1 MNRSLCIA
9 LAALPLALTLAC
21 TDANKVPAEAAVQA
35 AESAVASL
43 GDEASKLLPDQ
54 TKAVQD
60 ALASAQAL
68 AAKKDFKG
76 ALAAATEIPAKVKD
90 LAAAVAAKKDELAKA
105 AAEAAKAELMKKFD
119 EASGPLGQMLDALK
133 SRVGI
138 LSQAK
143 KLPAGM
149 TKATLEQAKTGVAD
163 LETGIAAV
171 QEQAK
176 GGEIEAAIAKAG
188 DLKAKGMELMKS
200 IGMAQ

>member
-1 MNRSLCIA
+1 MNRSLRVA
-9 LAALPLALTLAC
+9 LAALPLALALAC
-21 TDANKVPAEAAVQA
+21 TDASKVPAEAALQA

-43 GDEASKLLPDQ
+43 GDEAGKLLPDQ

-68 AAKKDFKG
+68 AAKKDYKG

-90 LAAAVAAKKDELAKA
+90 VVAALAAKKDELAKA
-105 AAEAAKAELMKKFD
+105 AAEAAKAELMKKLE
-119 EASGPLGQMLDALK
+119 EASGPLGDMLGALK

-138 LSQAK
+138 LSEAR

-149 TKATLEQAKTGVAD
+149 TKATLAEARTGVAD
-163 LETGIAAV
+163 LEAGIAAV

-176 GGEIEAAIAKAG
+176 GGDVEAALAQAG
-188 DLKAKGMELMKS
+188 ELKAKGMELMKAV
-200 IGMAQ
+200 GMAQ